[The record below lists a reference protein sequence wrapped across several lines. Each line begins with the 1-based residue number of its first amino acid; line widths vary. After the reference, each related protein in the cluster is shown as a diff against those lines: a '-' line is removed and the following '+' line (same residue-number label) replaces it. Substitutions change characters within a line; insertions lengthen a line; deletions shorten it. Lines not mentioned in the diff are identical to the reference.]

1 MNQAAPL
8 TDSKRL
14 PWIDTARGFAILGI
28 FLVNLPSFHG
38 PYFLYGNMN
47 NYWGTEEPGIWQAI
61 LDIFFQASFYT
72 LFSFLFGFGMQIILE
87 NLKSRNVA
95 SPRKVAVRRSIL
107 LIIFGLIHG
116 LLIWYGDILFTYG
129 IIALLLLLFV
139 KSKNVTL
146 FVWSLCL
153 LLIPS
158 LMFSGLLYLASLLED
173 ISNLANMAA
182 IEASYQHYG
191 NGTWGEIIGQNVNDW
206 LYSNSLLNFIFVIFN
221 ILPMFLIGMIFAR
234 KKWLHNVKEH
244 YKTLHKIWIISFI
257 LFLLFK
263 AGPYLFGNPY
273 WFSTLQD
280 AIGGSA
286 SAVFY
291 VITITFLYPKLTGLF
306 QLIGS
311 VGKLALSNY
320 ILQSIIGI
328 FIFYSIGMGLYGKL
342 SPFQTL
348 LIGIIVFAV
357 QIMLSH
363 LWLQKYK
370 RGPLEW
376 LWRSMIYKKKFVNQR
391 VEEENV
397 YDKAENN

>member
-8 TDSKRL
+8 TDAKRL

-38 PYFLYGNMN
+38 PYFLYGSPN

-72 LFSFLFGFGMQIILE
+72 LFSFLFGFGMQVILE
-87 NLKSRNVA
+87 NLKAREVA
-95 SPRKVAVRRSIL
+95 SPRKVAVRRSIF

-146 FVWSLCL
+146 FIWSLCL
-153 LLIPS
+153 LLIPN
-158 LMFSGLLYLASLLED
+158 LLFTGLLYMASLFED
-173 ISNLANMAA
+173 IGNFANTAA

-191 NGTWGEIIGQNVNDW
+191 NGTWKEILAQNVNDW

-234 KKWLHNVKEH
+234 KKWLHNVQEH
-244 YKTLHKIWIISFI
+244 HKTLHKIWIISFL

-263 AGPYLFGNPY
+263 AGPYLFGNPF
-273 WFSTLQD
+273 WFSMLQD

-286 SAVFY
+286 SAIFY
-291 VITITFLYPKLTGLF
+291 VLTITFLYPKLTGWF

-311 VGKLALSNY
+311 VGKMAFTNY
-320 ILQSIIGI
+320 ILQSIIGV
-328 FIFYSIGMGLYGKL
+328 FIFYSIGLGLYGQL
-342 SPFQTL
+342 SPFPTL
-348 LIGIIVFAV
+348 LIGIIVFAI
-357 QIMLSH
+357 QIVLSH
-363 LWLQKYK
+363 LWLQKFK

-376 LWRSMIYKKKFVNQR
+376 MWRSLIYKKKLPNKREYV
-391 VEEENV
+391 
-397 YDKAENN
+397 D